1 MTQNKRTV
9 LAIRTMAKEGWA
21 ALAARPD
28 VDVIAFAPD
37 AKPAEFRALLA
48 SRSRL
53 DAMILG
59 MTPIGAQEVAAASGL
74 AVVARIGVG
83 YDAID
88 VPALTRAGIPLM
100 ITGTANSPS
109 VAEHAFSFILSLAK
123 RGPGLDRMVREKR
136 WMDRL
141 TDQPAD
147 LVGKTL
153 LVVGFGRIGS
163 RLVRRALAFEMTV
176 TVCDPYVPGD
186 VIRAAGATPVSS
198 LDAALPSADFVSIH
212 CPRNSETEN
221 LMDAARL
228 ARMKPTAFLIN
239 TARGGLVDEVA
250 LDDALRTGRLAG
262 AGLDVLAA
270 EPPPPD
276 HPLLA
281 NDRVILAPHMAGV
294 SKEAF
299 TRMAEQAVAN
309 VLSVFDGTIRRENVV
324 NTEVLS

>member
-9 LAIRTMAKEGWA
+9 LAIKTMAKEGWA

-28 VDVIAFAPD
+28 VDAISFAPD
-37 AKPAEFRALLA
+37 TKPAEFRALLA
-48 SRSRL
+48 SRPRI

-59 MTPIGAQEVAAASGL
+59 MTPISTPELAAASGL

-123 RGPGLDRMVREKR
+123 RGPGLDRMVRERR

-141 TDQPAD
+141 SDQPVD

-153 LVVGFGRIGS
+153 LVIGFGRIGS
-163 RLVRRALAFEMTV
+163 RLVRRALAFEMAV
-176 TVCDPYVPGD
+176 MVYDPYVPGD
-186 VIRAAGATPVSS
+186 VIRSAGASS
-198 LDAALPSADFVSIH
+198 VANLDEALAAADFVSIH

-221 LMDAARL
+221 LIDAARL
-228 ARMKPTAFLIN
+228 SAMKPTAFLIN
-239 TARGGLVDEVA
+239 TARGGIVDEVA
-250 LDDALRTGRLAG
+250 LDAALRTGRLAG

-270 EPPPPD
+270 EPPPSD
-276 HPLLA
+276 HPLLG

-309 VLSVFDGTIRRENVV
+309 VLSVFDGAVRRENVV
-324 NTEVLS
+324 NPEVLR